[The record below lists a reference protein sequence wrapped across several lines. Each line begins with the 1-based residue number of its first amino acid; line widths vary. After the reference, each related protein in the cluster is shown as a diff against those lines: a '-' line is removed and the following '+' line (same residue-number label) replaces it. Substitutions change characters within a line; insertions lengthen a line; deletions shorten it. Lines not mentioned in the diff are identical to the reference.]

1 MYNHQ
6 EETLLQTYGWQSC
19 HAQSF
24 VPYENLGYQAYRIV
38 REGKGLFW
46 GFDGEHELLLKRSGS
61 FQNLEDLGV
70 QPSPV
75 IGDWCAVLPYGDEQG
90 LIEGVLER
98 TTAFHKPSAGDRE
111 RVDVSSS
118 VVAANIDKAAIVQDI
133 RNDFNLRKT
142 ERFLSLLHADGIP
155 SLLILTKCDLVEEAD
170 LYPRR
175 VHARFPD
182 LQVFLV
188 DNLSGKGATELA
200 ASLGKRTTLMVLGSS
215 GAGKSTLL
223 NCLSGKSVAKTQEVR
238 SSDGRGRHT
247 TTSRQLHLLPNGALL
262 LDTPGLRSVGM
273 NSSSL
278 DVEDSFAD
286 IALLASQ
293 CRFSD
298 CSHTGEPGCAVK
310 QALLAG
316 ELEQDR
322 YLNYLKLRSEAQSW
336 EEVLNMRKQKDKH
349 LGKLLYHYRREGL
362 YER

>member
-6 EETLLQTYGWQSC
+6 KETLLQTYGWQQC

-24 VPYENLGYQAYRIV
+24 VPYAQQGYQAYRIV

-46 GFDGEHELLLKRSGS
+46 GFDGKNELLLRRSGS
-61 FQNLEDLGV
+61 FQNREELGV
-70 QPSPV
+70 QNPPV
-75 IGDWCAVLPYGDEQG
+75 IGDWCAVLPYGEEQG

-98 TTAFHKPSAGDRE
+98 TTAFHRPSSGERE
-111 RVDVSSS
+111 KSDAD

-155 SLLILTKCDLVEEAD
+155 AILILTKSDLVEDAA

-175 VHARFPD
+175 VHARFSELP
-182 LQVFLV
+182 VFLV
-188 DNLSGKGATELA
+188 DSLSGKGLEELT
-200 ASLGKRTTLMVLGSS
+200 ASLEKQSTLMVLGSS

-223 NCLSGKSVAKTQEVR
+223 NSICGEQVAKTQEVR

-247 TTSRQLHLLPNGALL
+247 TTSRQLHLLPNEALL

-273 NSSSL
+273 NTCSL
-278 DVEDSFAD
+278 DVEDSFED

-293 CRFSD
+293 CRFAD
-298 CSHTGEPGCAVK
+298 CTHTGEPGCAVQ
-310 QALLAG
+310 QALLGG

-322 YLNYLKLRSEAQSW
+322 YLNYLKLRNEAKSW
-336 EEVLNMRKQKDKH
+336 EDVLLQRKQKDKQ
-349 LGKLLYHYRREGL
+349 LGKLLYHYRREGFN
-362 YER
+362 ER

>member
-24 VPYENLGYQAYRIV
+24 EPYKNQGYQAYRIV

-61 FQNLEDLGV
+61 FQNLEDFGV

-75 IGDWCAVLPYGDEQG
+75 IGDWCAVLPYSNEHA
-90 LIEGVLER
+90 LIEGVLAR
-98 TTAFHKPSAGDRE
+98 TSAFHKPLTADPDTPASLAP
-111 RVDVSSS
+111 
-118 VVAANIDKAAIVQDI
+118 VVAANIDKAAIVQDMQ
-133 RNDFNLRKT
+133 NDFNLRKT
-142 ERFLSLLHADGIP
+142 ERFLSVLHTDGIP
-155 SLLILTKCDLVEEAD
+155 SILILTKCDLVEEAD

-188 DNLSGKGATELA
+188 DNLSGKGADELA
-200 ASLGKRTTLMVLGSS
+200 ASLGERTTLMVLGSS

-223 NCLSGKSVAKTQEVR
+223 NCLSGKSVARTQEVR

-262 LDTPGLRSVGM
+262 LDTPGLRAVGM

-278 DVEDSFAD
+278 DVEDSFED

-336 EEVLNMRKQKDKH
+336 EDVLQMRKQKDKN
-349 LGKLLYHYRREGL
+349 LGKLLYHYRRGGL

>member
-6 EETLLQTYGWQSC
+6 EETLLQTYGWQLC

-24 VPYENLGYQAYRIV
+24 RPYQEQGYQAYRIV
-38 REGKGLFW
+38 REGKGLYW
-46 GFDGEHELLLKRSGS
+46 GFDGEKELLLRRSGS
-61 FQNLEDLGV
+61 FQNREDLGV
-70 QPSPV
+70 QNPPV
-75 IGDWCAVLPYGDEQG
+75 IGDWCAVLPYGEEQG

-98 TTAFHKPSAGDRE
+98 TSAFHKSSAGDRE

-155 SLLILTKCDLVEEAD
+155 ALLILTKCDLVEEAD

-188 DNLSGKGATELA
+188 DNLSGKGAAELA

-273 NSSSL
+273 NSGSAE
-278 DVEDSFAD
+278 VEDSFGD
-286 IALLASQ
+286 IALLAAR
-293 CRFSD
+293 CRFAD
-298 CSHTGEPGCAVK
+298 CTHTGEPGCAVQ
-310 QALLAG
+310 QALLGG